1 MQPQAVDLSAIAQA
15 IAVELSQT
23 QPERPVEFIIASGG
37 LAQGNFRLLRVVL
50 ENLLTQRLEIY
61 FYQANARYRV

>member
-23 QPERPVEFIIASGG
+23 QPERPVEFIIAPGV
-37 LAQGNFRLLRVVL
+37 LAQGNSR
-50 ENLLTQRLEIY
+50 
-61 FYQANARYRV
+61 

>member
-23 QPERPVEFIIASGG
+23 QPERPVEFIIAPGG
-37 LAQGNFRLLRVVL
+37 LAQGNSRLLRVVL
-50 ENLLTQRLEIY
+50 ENLLN
-61 FYQANARYRV
+61 NAWKFTSIKPMHA